1 MAASECRVE
10 LEWGINRR
18 KRQAMGNRLSKIYTR
33 TGDDG
38 TTGLGDGSRTEKDS
52 ARVEAYGTVDE
63 ANSSIG
69 TILACDAVNEEIRS
83 CLTDV
88 QHDLFELGGELCIP
102 GHSAVHAEFVTR
114 LEQQLDHFNAD
125 LPRLKEFILPGGGQ
139 AAAACHLA
147 RTIVRRAERRVAT
160 LARAETVR
168 PEVMHYLNR
177 LSDLLFV
184 IARVLSRIEHG
195 KEVLWQRER

>member
-1 MAASECRVE
+1 
-10 LEWGINRR
+10 
-18 KRQAMGNRLSKIYTR
+18 MGNRLSKIYTR

-38 TTGLGDGSRTEKDS
+38 TTGLGDGSRVAKDCI
-52 ARVEAYGTVDE
+52 RVEAFGTVDE

-69 TILACDAVNEEIRS
+69 VILGTSSIPPGIRA

-102 GHSAVHAEFVTR
+102 GHSAITQEFVDR
-114 LEQQLDHFNAD
+114 LESELDDLNKD
-125 LPRLKEFILPGGGQ
+125 LPALKDFILPGGGP

-147 RTIVRRAERRVAT
+147 RTVVRRAERRVGT
-160 LARAETVR
+160 LASVETVR
-168 PEVMHYLNR
+168 PEASRYLNR

-184 IARVLSRIEHG
+184 IARVLARSESG
-195 KEVLWQRER
+195 QEVLWNRDRS